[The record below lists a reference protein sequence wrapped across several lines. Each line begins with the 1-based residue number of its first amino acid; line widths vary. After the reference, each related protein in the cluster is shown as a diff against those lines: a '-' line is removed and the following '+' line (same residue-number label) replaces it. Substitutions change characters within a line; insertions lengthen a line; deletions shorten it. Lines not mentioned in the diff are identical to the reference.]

1 MWWEKLEGRSSWGVS
16 LYPMLIT
23 LSNLLVCVWTLR
35 NVLTVSATLLN
46 VLTVSATLLNV
57 LTVSATLLN
66 VLTVSATLLWPYA
79 DVVPHLVKL
88 MKHAMC

>member
-1 MWWEKLEGRSSWGVS
+1 MVVAILWWEKLEGRSSWGVS

-57 LTVSATLLN
+57 LTVSATLL
-66 VLTVSATLLWPYA
+66 WPYA